1 MEVSIYVDHQKLTL
15 ENATVVAG
23 AEFSTP
29 YTFREGTHKVE
40 AFVSN
45 AEGDGVKR
53 KIEIYAGVDS
63 PAAVGNLQF
72 TLEDNHATIS
82 WEAPVNGANGGH
94 FDAELLKYI
103 LVRYPGNDTI
113 NAEYT
118 ATVFT
123 EDLPDVLGNY
133 YYTVTAVAEKVGV
146 ATKVGPASAR
156 SAFR

>member
-1 MEVSIYVDHQKLTL
+1 M
-15 ENATVVAG
+15 
-23 AEFSTP
+23 
-29 YTFREGTHKVE
+29 
-40 AFVSN
+40 
-45 AEGDGVKR
+45 
-53 KIEIYAGVDS
+53 
-63 PAAVGNLQF
+63 GNLQF
-72 TLEDNHATIS
+72 TLEDNHATVS

-133 YYTVTAVAEKVGV
+133 YYTVTAVAEKRESPPNRT
-146 ATKVGPASAR
+146 ASTSAR
-156 SAFR
+156 RSRVNLKKRSTTPAHSTSSPLSMPTKTARLGLG